1 MLWSS
6 SRQDVSQRVT
16 ALHEAWL
23 SEQTVSASEQG
34 KEKKMEDEEALPA
47 SRDNKTKDWPRIAV
61 TVLVLLELESPAFE
75 AKFVVWEPLAIRAR
89 AWLRVALG
97 LPSSADLLRFI
108 DSVRSTAP

>member
-1 MLWSS
+1 
-6 SRQDVSQRVT
+6 VSQRVT

-23 SEQTVSASEQG
+23 SERAVSASEQG
-34 KEKKMEDEEALPA
+34 KEKMEGEEALPA

-61 TVLVLLELESPAFE
+61 TVLVLLELESPVFE

-89 AWLRVALG
+89 AWLRAALG